1 MKEPLKKDCLM
12 EKDFSNIYNKKLLR
26 DTLKM
31 ENQKTENTYSKM
43 ETFTMG
49 KWKTISPME

>member
-1 MKEPLKKDCLM
+1 M